1 MVNLFA
7 HQKIALA
14 YLKTNKSFALFME
27 QGCGKTLVALFHLLY
42 LLKAGLID
50 DFLIVAPKSALG
62 AWERDIEMFDPED
75 RKILSK
81 AMTLI
86 NYDKVWRKKKD
97 SPYFHEWGA
106 VILDEAHFIKNRAS
120 ERSKF
125 LLKLALLCDYR
136 YILTGTPIGNG
147 HLENIW
153 SEFTFLAP
161 VKEPRSVSCEWLG
174 KYADFADKYCII
186 NQYYQPYKYR
196 NVKSLQKIINAHS
209 YRVTKDECLDL
220 PEKLPDEIWKIDLED
235 SKHYKELAKSSAIL
249 ELDVLAENP
258 LTRMLK
264 LRQFCSGQI
273 VSDTGEITP
282 VKHGKLKLLGEFIED
297 YDKKLVIFAQFKR
310 SIKDIEALL
319 KKKKVKFVTLDGD
332 QKDKNVWRQFQ
343 SDETIRVIVVQYES
357 GSAGIDLFASSTMI
371 FYEPTIRSNTLEQA
385 RDRIHRTGQHHPCQ
399 YIHFITRGTIEEQI
413 YKALSNYSD
422 FSEKLFTEY
431 IQSYV
436 RSYSAR

>member
-1 MVNLFA
+1 MVSLFA

-14 YLKTNKSFALFME
+14 YLKTNDQFALFME
-27 QGCGKTLVALFHLLY
+27 QGCGKTLVALVHLLQ
-42 LLKAGLID
+42 LLKSHKIET
-50 DFLIVAPKSALG
+50 FLIVAPKSALG
-62 AWERDIEMFDPED
+62 AWDRDVEMFDPED
-75 RKILSK
+75 QRILK
-81 AMTLI
+81 RAMTLI
-86 NYDKVWRKKKD
+86 NYDKVWRKKNG
-97 SPYFHEWGA
+97 SPFFHEWGA
-106 VILDEAHFIKNRAS
+106 VILDEAHYIKNRTS

-125 LLKLALLCDYR
+125 LLKLALMSNYR

-153 SEFTFLAP
+153 SEYAFLAP
-161 VKEPRSVSCEWLG
+161 KKEKRSISCEWLG
-174 KYADFADKYCII
+174 KYTEFTDKYCVM

-196 NVKSLQKIINAHS
+196 NVRDLQDIINDHS

-220 PEKLPDEIWKIDLED
+220 PEKLPDEIWRVDLEE
-235 SKHYKELAKSSAIL
+235 KKWYKDLEHESAIL

-273 VSDTGEITP
+273 VGDLGAVTR
-282 VKHGKLKLLGEFIED
+282 VKHGKLKMLGEFMED
-297 YDKKLVIFAQFKR
+297 YDKKLVIFAQFKQ
-310 SIKDIEALL
+310 SIKDIGELL
-319 KKKKVKFVTLDGD
+319 TKKKIKYVTLDGD
-332 QKDKNVWRQFQ
+332 QKDKNIWRKFQ
-343 SDETIRVIVVQYES
+343 ADDKIKVIVVQYES

-431 IQSYV
+431 ITNYT
-436 RSYSAR
+436 RSYAR

>member
-1 MVNLFA
+1 MVELFV

-14 YLKTNKSFALFME
+14 YMKTNDAFALFME
-27 QGCGKTLVALFHLLY
+27 QGCGKTLVALMHLLY
-42 LLKAGLID
+42 LLKEGKIKT
-50 DFLIVAPKSALG
+50 FLIVAPKSALG
-62 AWERDIEMFDPED
+62 AWERDIEMFDDDD
-75 RKILSK
+75 RKLLSD

-86 NYDKVWRKKKD
+86 NYDKVWRGKKA
-97 SPYFHEWGA
+97 SPYFHNWGA
-106 VILDEAHFIKNRAS
+106 VILDEAHNIKNRTS
-120 ERSKF
+120 RRSSF
-125 LLKLALLCDYR
+125 LLKLSLHCEYR

-161 VKEPRSVSCEWLG
+161 IQDKRSVSCEWLG
-174 KYADFADKYCII
+174 KYSDFEKEYCDL
-186 NQYYQPYKYR
+186 NQYWQPYRYR
-196 NVKSLQKIINAHS
+196 NVKKLQDIINAHS

-220 PEKLPDEIWKIDLED
+220 PEKLPDEIWSIELEE
-235 SKHYKELAKSSAIL
+235 KKRYRELAKDSAIV

-273 VSDTGEITP
+273 VGDMGTVTE
-282 VKHGKLKLLGEFIED
+282 VKHGKLTLLGEFVED
-297 YDKKLVIFAQFKR
+297 YDKKLVIFAQFKK
-310 SIKDIEALL
+310 SIKDIEGLL
-319 KKKKVKFVTLDGD
+319 KKKKIKFVTLDGD
-332 QKDKNVWRQFQ
+332 QKDKNIWRKFQ

-357 GSAGIDLFASSTMI
+357 GSSGIDLFASSTMI

-399 YIHFITRGTIEEQI
+399 YIHFITKGTVEEQI
-413 YKALSNYSD
+413 YKALSNFSD

-431 IQSYV
+431 ITNYV
-436 RSYSAR
+436 RTYSK